1 MAREIASVS
10 TADAN
15 TDVKLNYSSGQLK
28 PPHQSRKPS
37 CASSTPS
44 TLFFLSIPVTWCF
57 LLFFGRRRLL
67 RNHNLPSLSFNDFI
81 GIDRRLPLDWFG
93 YSLDD

>member
-15 TDVKLNYSSGQLK
+15 TDVKLNYSPGQLK
-28 PPHQSRKPS
+28 PPHQSKKPS

-44 TLFFLSIPVTWCF
+44 ALFFFIDSGHVVLSPILWT
-57 LLFFGRRRLL
+57 
-67 RNHNLPSLSFNDFI
+67 
-81 GIDRRLPLDWFG
+81 
-93 YSLDD
+93 